1 MTKYL
6 ITAVLQVEYAIEV
19 EAESEDKALATL
31 NDWIDDDFKPHQTNA
46 VWDFEIQ
53 ENE

>member
-6 ITAVLQVEYAIEV
+6 ITAVLQVEYEIEV
-19 EAESEDKALATL
+19 EATNEDEAQASL
-31 NDWIDDDFKPHQTNA
+31 NEWIDDDFKPYQTNA